1 MKNLNEY
8 FLNAIRESIKTLNNN
23 QAIIDYYGDK
33 DDCTISDYF
42 ESQISNGKLYDST
55 EVFSEDTYLCKI
67 SDYEYEFECQR
78 RSAFED
84 FFNDLVEETDENNLT
99 SLSESDIEIDCEGV
113 CWFKDEQADMMDAEY
128 ETVGDSLF
136 ERIFRLMGENA
147 CGQNVCKAAIIAGAK
162 YFYKNDSSEDYII
175 YFWKNIQ
182 KTTLE
187 IYKTRKDE
195 LIAQA
200 INLLPDAMRGDRVN
214 RTFFFEYDSAIDEVK
229 VDYFVYCGQQSVSD
243 NCFLTIKDTESF
255 DPEDF
260 CVEDFNDIDFRAI
273 GWEEKIEENIN
284 YKIEWMEENERY
296 SM

>member
-1 MKNLNEY
+1 MK
-8 FLNAIRESIKTLNNN
+8 
-23 QAIIDYYGDK
+23 
-33 DDCTISDYF
+33 
-42 ESQISNGKLYDST
+42 
-55 EVFSEDTYLCKI
+55 
-67 SDYEYEFECQR
+67 
-78 RSAFED
+78 
-84 FFNDLVEETDENNLT
+84 
-99 SLSESDIEIDCEGV
+99 
-113 CWFKDEQADMMDAEY
+113 
-128 ETVGDSLF
+128 
-136 ERIFRLMGENA
+136 
-147 CGQNVCKAAIIAGAK
+147 
-162 YFYKNDSSEDYII
+162 
-175 YFWKNIQ
+175 
-182 KTTLE
+182 TLE